1 MNTSHTL
8 AQESISGPVICFV
21 ALPFGDRKEFRY
33 DSILLPALRMI
44 LERHPYYWRVG
55 RADDELF
62 RGFIYDNVGE
72 WLKRAHV
79 YIADISDLSYN
90 VMMEFGYM
98 LWAKKPSQ
106 PLVVL
111 ERSASTATLPEY
123 KDLADIQGLIRT
135 PYAVS
140 SSLLNDGLVEYAK
153 DQLTKH
159 FRDSFRDNP
168 EMQKLSQVPRQH
180 YLSPLWIEEKC
191 RYTDEDM
198 TGAIS
203 KKYITMETFRD
214 AVKGPDERTTIRN
227 ASAAADDLSA
237 WRVTPDV
244 IRSVLNA
251 VISLLG
257 EGHA

>member
-1 MNTSHTL
+1 MNTGHPLT
-8 AQESISGPVICFV
+8 QESISGPVICFV

-33 DSILLPALRMI
+33 ESVLMPALRMV

-62 RGFIYDNVGE
+62 KGFIYDNVGE

-98 LWAKKPSQ
+98 LWAKKPGQ
-106 PLVVL
+106 PLVAL

-135 PYAVS
+135 PYPES
-140 SSLLNDGLVEYAK
+140 SSMFNVGLAEIVK
-153 DQLTKH
+153 DELAKH
-159 FRDSFRDNP
+159 FRNSFRDNH
-168 EMQKLSQVPRQH
+168 EMQKLSLVPRQH

-214 AVKGPDERTTIRN
+214 TVKGSNERITTRN
-227 ASAAADDLSA
+227 ANAAADDLSA

-244 IRSVLNA
+244 IRNVLNA

-257 EGHA
+257 EGHT